1 MKSRTLS
8 RRRFLEHSAAA
19 GTAGLAFP
27 LVAGAA
33 ATGGAVGSE
42 GAAISSPGADAGA
55 GVGVGKE
62 AGPAAGAP
70 GKAGQST
77 IRLGVAS
84 YSLRQFP
91 REYAIEAVK
100 ALDTPYVNIKSFHLP
115 YEATPDELRAGR
127 EAFESA
133 GLQIV
138 GGGTVTL
145 QQDDDDDIRRYFE
158 YARLGGMPLLV
169 IAPTAQTLPRIERFV
184 KEYDI
189 KVAVHVHGPT
199 DPHFPGPQDVLPVIA
214 DMDPRVGVCVDVG
227 HTARTGIDLVEVLD
241 MCGPR
246 ALDMHMKDLRDLTSA
261 ASQCIVGE
269 GRIPV
274 PAIFRQL
281 EKMGYDGY
289 VNLEY
294 EIDADDPLPG
304 MKQSFAYMRGV
315 LDGMHEG

>member
-1 MKSRTLS
+1 MIGTAAVGAALAVPGG
-8 RRRFLEHSAAA
+8 AAA
-19 GTAGLAFP
+19 RGAAGLASP
-27 LVAGAA
+27 AHVAGLAAYEPPAEGGPVAA
-33 ATGGAVGSE
+33 AQD
-42 GAAISSPGADAGA
+42 P
-55 GVGVGKE
+55 
-62 AGPAAGAP
+62 
-70 GKAGQST
+70 

-84 YSLRQFP
+84 YSLREFP
-91 REYAIEAVK
+91 RDYLIQAVRE
-100 ALDTPYVNIKSFHLP
+100 LGTPYVNVKSFHQP
-115 YEATPDELRAGR
+115 YDSSPEELAAGR
-127 EAFESA
+127 RAFESA

-145 QQDDDDDIRRYFE
+145 QQDDDDDIRGYFE
-158 YARLGGMPLLV
+158 YARLSGMPLMV

-189 KVAVHVHGPT
+189 EVAVHVHGPT
-199 DPHFPGPQDVLPVIA
+199 DQHFPGPQDVLPVIE

-241 MCGPR
+241 MCGNR
-246 ALDMHMKDLRDLTSA
+246 ALDVHMKDLRDLTSA

-269 GRIPV
+269 GKVPV

-281 EKMGYDGY
+281 EKMSYAGY

-315 LDGMHEG
+315 IAGLHS